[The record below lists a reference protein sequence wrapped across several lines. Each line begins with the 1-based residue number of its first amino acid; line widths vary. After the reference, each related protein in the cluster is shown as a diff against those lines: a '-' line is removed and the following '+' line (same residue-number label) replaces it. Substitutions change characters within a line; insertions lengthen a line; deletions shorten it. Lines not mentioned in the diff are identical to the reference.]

1 MKKTFT
7 KSLLVLLVCALI
19 MTMVGCQ
26 HTHQH
31 TEEVTKAPTCTE
43 EGVKTFTC
51 SCGDVYTEPIEKLP
65 HTEQII
71 DAVTPDCGHTGLT
84 EGKKCSVCGTV
95 IVEQEV
101 IDALGHT
108 VVTDEAVAPT
118 CTETGLTE
126 GKHCSACNE
135 VLVAQQVVDA
145 LGHDMD
151 EGVVTTEP
159 TCTTDGVKTFT
170 CKRGCGHTT
179 TESVDALGHTE
190 ETIPAVAPD
199 CTNTGLTEGK
209 KCSVC
214 GEILKAQETVPA
226 LGHKEETIPAVAP
239 DCTNTGLTEGKHCSV
254 CEEVLVK
261 QEVID
266 ALGHKEETIPAV
278 APDCTN
284 TGLTEGKKCS
294 VCGEIL
300 KAQEIVP
307 ALGHKEVID
316 EAVAPTCTKTGLTE
330 GKHCSVCNEV
340 LVAQKEVPALGHKE
354 ETIPAVAP
362 DCVNAGLTEG
372 KKCSICGEILK
383 AQEIVPA
390 LGHKEVIDEAV
401 APTCTKTGL
410 TEGKHCSVCNEI
422 LVKQEVVD
430 ALGHKEETI
439 PAVAPDCTNTGLTA
453 GTKCSVCGEILV
465 AQETVPALGH
475 TEVVDKA
482 VAPTCT
488 ETGLTEGKHCSVC
501 GEVLVKQEIVDALGH
516 KEQEIPAVAP
526 DCTNTGLTEGKKCS
540 VCGEILKAQETVPA
554 LGHTEVVDK
563 AVAPTCT
570 ETGLT
575 EGKHCSVCEEVLVK
589 QEVID
594 ALGHKEETIPA
605 VAPDCTNTGLT
616 EGKHCSVCGE
626 ILVAQTVVPAT
637 GHTAGEWI
645 TYVEP
650 TCTDRGIQYCHCAGC
665 GEIIYSQSIPALG
678 HTEVVD
684 SAVAPTCTETGL
696 TEGKHC
702 SVCEEVLVKQ
712 EVIDAL
718 GHKEQ
723 EIPAVAPDCTNT
735 GLTAGT
741 KCSVCGEILKAQ
753 ETVPA
758 LGHTE
763 VVDKAVAPTCT
774 ETGLTEG
781 KKCSVCG
788 EILKAQETVPALGHT
803 EVVDKAVAPTCTETG
818 LTEGKHCSVC
828 DEILVKQ
835 EVVDALGH
843 KEGTI
848 PAVAPT
854 CTATGLTAGIKCS
867 VCGEILKAQE
877 IVPALGHTEVVDK
890 AVAPTCTETG
900 LTEGKHCSVCNEV
913 LVAQQVVEALGH
925 DMDEGVVTTK
935 PTCTTDG
942 VRTFTCERG
951 CGHTTTEVV
960 SKLGHKEE
968 TIPAVAPTCT
978 ATGLTAGIK
987 CSVCGEI
994 LKAQEIVPALGHT
1007 EVVDKAVAPTC
1018 TETGLTDGKH
1028 CSVCEEV
1035 LVKQEVIDA
1044 LGHKDGEVVI
1054 EKVIAPT
1061 CTEDGSHDEVVYCT
1075 VCEEELS
1082 RKTIVDVKLGHTEIT
1097 IAGKPATCTTAG
1109 LTDGKKCS
1117 VCNETLVEQQ
1127 VISAT
1132 GHDERTLAAVPATC
1146 TSEGKTEGKYC
1157 YECGATLVA
1166 QTVTTK
1172 LPHSYDDDTDLEC
1185 NVCGTVRDCLH
1196 AETVV
1201 VIGSAATCTE
1211 AGLSN
1216 GINCK
1221 VCGDVIVAQEPIPA
1235 TGHSEGK
1242 IPAIEPT
1249 CTEAGAT
1256 EGKKCHVCGE
1266 ILVKPTVIS
1275 AKGHKE
1281 ETIPAVAATCTKTG
1295 LTAGKKCSVCDAVTV
1310 EQEVIPVIPHNYADS
1325 WSKDGTS
1332 HWHACTVCG
1341 DKVDVSTHS
1350 YTTEVEGSRV
1360 PAGCL
1365 TEGKYTL
1372 KCECGATKD
1381 VTIQAKGHNYVA
1393 TVTAPTCTEKGYTTH
1408 TCSQCDDSYV
1418 DSYVNAL
1425 GHKEVVDSAVAPT
1438 CTKTGLTEGKH
1449 CSVCNVVLVEQQVVE
1464 ALGHDMDE
1472 GVVTTKPT
1480 CTTDGVKTF
1489 TCKRGCGHTT
1499 TEVVAKLGH
1508 TEETIPAVA
1517 PDCTNTGLTAGTKC
1531 SVCGEILKAQET
1543 VPALGHTEV
1552 VDSAV
1557 APTCTETGL
1566 TEGKHCSVCNE
1577 VLVAQEVVDA
1587 LGHDMDEGVVTTKP
1601 TCTTDGVKTFTC
1613 ERGCGHTTTESIA
1626 KLGHKEETIPA
1637 VAPDCTNTGL
1647 TAGTKCSVCGEI
1659 LKAQETVA
1667 ALGHKEVVDNA
1678 VAPTCT
1684 ETGLTEGK
1692 HCSVCNEVLVKQEI
1706 VDALGHKVQVIPAVA
1721 PDCTNTGLTEGSK
1734 CSVCGET
1741 LKAQE
1746 VVDALGHTEKTLPA
1760 VAATCTKTGLT
1771 EGKQCTVC
1779 NVVTVAQEVVP
1790 VIAHNYAEDWS
1801 MDGTSHWHACTVCGD
1816 KASVS
1821 THAYT
1826 TEVEGS
1832 RVPAGCLTEGK
1843 YTLKCECGAT
1853 TTKTISALGHTE
1865 VVDKAV
1871 APTCTTTGLTEGKH
1885 CSVCGETLKAQ
1896 EEVKALGHTE
1906 VVDKAVAPTCTA
1918 TGLTAGSHCSVCD
1931 EVLVA
1936 QQVVDALGHDMD
1948 EGTVT
1953 TKPTC
1958 TTDGV
1963 KTFTCKRGCGHTTT
1977 EVVAKLGHTEQEI
1990 PAVAPTCTATGLT
2003 AGTKC
2008 SVCGEIL
2015 VAQETVPA
2023 LGHKDGEVII
2033 EKVVDPTCTEDG
2045 SHDDVVYCTV
2055 CGEELS
2061 RKTVVDEKLGHSEVI
2076 DAAVPATCTE
2086 TGLTEGK
2093 HCSVCEEVLVK
2104 QEIVEALGHTEQ
2116 EIPAVAPTCT
2126 ETGLTAGTK
2135 CSVCGEIL
2143 VAQETVPALGHTVVV
2158 DEAVAPTCTETG
2170 LTEGSHCSA
2179 CNEILVAQEEVPALG
2194 HQFDDEQDTTC
2205 NNQGCDFVRQV
2216 APVLNDETVT
2226 NNYDIF
2232 NLANKDEFVIDF
2244 AQNVNNI
2251 SNLELIYS
2259 VTRDG
2264 NDVALN
2270 GATYTLALD
2279 GYNETI
2285 ATTTFDVTITY
2296 TLNEQQ
2302 GTLQYTYTLGL
2313 KDTSAYQVANGN
2325 FEVENMDVLIN
2336 SGWIFN
2342 NTQGEAPFA
2351 NLDEKSTFWGEGY
2364 AMHNVG
2370 KYFGSYADGAAEASQ
2385 GTLAS
2390 PLFTVNSDFATYM
2403 LGGAG
2408 NHYVYITI
2416 EDEAGNVLALY
2427 RNTKFADLPAGDFS
2441 VEDKR
2446 AMIGDTVFLAN
2457 FVTYKVD
2464 LTAFDGQQ
2472 IRFVIHDHA
2481 SSGWGVVYFDELHT
2495 YYATGES
2502 LPENAILAQN
2512 LLANKDALK
2521 AELALEI
2528 AEQGDYT
2535 ADSFNAYV
2543 EKLNSAK
2550 ALVDDIAVTQQT
2562 VDEITTALTNARLAL
2577 QVRPIEEVEGADKQ
2591 FKLISENVLEIA
2603 LANYIN
2609 TNSLSSITYQIS
2621 ADSDAA
2627 VTLGDI
2633 ADGKFTITANEV
2645 NGTVNVTVTI
2655 QVLYNGELKLEVELA
2670 IEVTND
2676 VAPTVHEQEV
2686 VHTVDTVV
2694 TESVTIDF
2702 ATNVENLGNLDLVYS
2717 AKHGDTDLVLENSTT
2732 YTFTLDTYEEEISY
2746 ETFAVTI
2753 AYTANGEQQT
2763 ISYTYKLE
2771 LVDTTKYRLV
2781 NGGFEDGMT
2790 GWTKVGEIGNVS
2802 SNGSYWNGEFG
2813 MDGEKMFS
2821 AYEPE
2826 DMFEKNVGTLTSSTF
2841 TVGGSGFVT
2850 FKIGAMKDGNY
2861 VYLDVVD
2868 ANTKQI
2874 LARYYNGLWVEN
2886 QTHCTLVAYK
2896 ADLTAFTGKEVF
2908 FRISDNADSGY
2919 GLFFADSFVT
2929 YYESEPDGF
2938 NNATPVDYTVSGTIY
2953 DIFNGGFEM
2962 GGNQGW
2968 WNVGEP
2974 GAVTSANKYFDNKEY
2989 GKEGNFLYSGVENW
3003 NDETNAKAGDGR
3015 EGKTGTLT
3023 SSVFELGGTGY
3034 ISYMLGGG
3042 NDICYVQVI
3051 DSTTGEILVAY
3062 RQQALDAA
3070 VLKTYVAD
3078 LSEHIGKTVRI
3089 QVVDN
3094 ATSNWG
3100 CVSFDNVVTY
3110 YTSVENLPQGAITA
3124 NDILANKTALN
3135 EELALEITEQGDYT
3149 ADSFNAYRQKFDVAN
3164 ALVDNIYVSQAD
3176 VDNATN
3182 ALRDARLALA
3192 IRPVEEVANTIK
3204 DIKLIAGDSHEIT
3217 LTDYINTNNLSSI
3230 TYQRSTGSAN
3240 VTLSEIVDGKF
3251 TITGNG
3257 VDNATVTI
3265 TVLYKGEEKL
3275 VVELNVV
3282 VTNDV
3287 APSTLESEIEKVVD
3301 VYGLT
3306 NVELDLSANVQ
3317 NPGSLALTYLVDG
3330 EQVVGTSYIYTLS
3343 KDYTTVVE
3351 YTTLTVTVEYTANG
3365 EKATI
3370 SYTYKLGL
3378 FDSTEFRMENG
3389 GFENGLDG
3397 WTKVGEIGN
3406 VSSNGSYWN
3415 GEFGMDGEK
3424 MFSAYEPEDM
3434 FEKNVGTLTSS
3445 TFTVGGSGFVTFK
3458 IGAMK
3463 DGNYVYLDVVDA
3475 NTKQILARYYNGL
3488 WVENQTHCTLVA
3500 YKADLTAFVGKEV
3513 FFRISDNADSGYGLF
3528 FADSFIT
3535 YYDVE
3540 PTEGFNEATK
3550 VDYQVSGTIYDLF
3563 NGGFEMGDV
3572 RGWWNNGEPG
3582 AVTSAD
3588 AFFSGVAYG
3597 KNGTYLYSGV
3607 EDHGAGNGREGNRGA
3622 LISSVFEVG
3631 GSGYIT
3637 FMLGGGGNEL
3647 CYVQVIDSTTNEVLA
3662 RYHQQEMEDAVLK
3675 TYVADLTAYIGRTV
3689 RIQVV
3694 DQAESD
3700 WGCVSFDNVVTYYTS
3715 KPEGI
3720 TANDIKGDLNYAI
3733 ENGSFE
3739 TGNIDG
3745 WTMSITEAG
3754 AHNTLGW
3761 VLETEIDASWYT
3773 KNDDRKDGSFLFT
3786 FAQPGDINCEN
3797 TKGTLQSSTFSLK
3810 QNAFVSFRFGGAG
3823 GAQNHDV
3830 YIELCRADGS
3840 VIARFFND
3848 APDKVNTRMNFY
3860 YYQYQGPEVNCF
3872 FRVVDNSTSDYGCV
3886 VVDDFRVNLDTAPD
3900 GFIAAIQ

>member
-1 MKKTFT
+1 
-7 KSLLVLLVCALI
+7 
-19 MTMVGCQ
+19 MTAG
-26 HTHQH
+26 T
-31 TEEVTKAPTCTE
+31 
-43 EGVKTFTC
+43 
-51 SCGDVYTEPIEKLP
+51 
-65 HTEQII
+65 
-71 DAVTPDCGHTGLT
+71 
-84 EGKKCSVCGTV
+84 KCSVCGEILKAQETV
-95 IVEQEV
+95 A
-101 IDALGHT
+101 ALGHT
-108 VVTDEAVAPT
+108 EVVDKAVAPT

-126 GKHCSACNE
+126 GKHCS
-135 VLVAQQVVDA
+135 
-145 LGHDMD
+145 
-151 EGVVTTEP
+151 
-159 TCTTDGVKTFT
+159 
-170 CKRGCGHTT
+170 
-179 TESVDALGHTE
+179 
-190 ETIPAVAPD
+190 
-199 CTNTGLTEGK
+199 
-209 KCSVC
+209 VC
-214 GEILKAQETVPA
+214 G
-226 LGHKEETIPAVAP
+226 
-239 DCTNTGLTEGKHCSV
+239 
-254 CEEVLVK
+254 EVLVK
-261 QEVID
+261 QEVVD
-266 ALGHKEETIPAV
+266 ALGHKEETIPAL
-278 APDCTN
+278 APTCTA
-284 TGLTEGKKCS
+284 TGLTAGTKCS

-307 ALGHKEVID
+307 ALGHTEVVD
-316 EAVAPTCTKTGLTE
+316 SAVAPTCTETGLTE
-330 GKHCSVCNEV
+330 GKHCSVCEEV
-340 LVAQKEVPALGHKE
+340 
-354 ETIPAVAP
+354 
-362 DCVNAGLTEG
+362 
-372 KKCSICGEILK
+372 
-383 AQEIVPA
+383 
-390 LGHKEVIDEAV
+390 
-401 APTCTKTGL
+401 
-410 TEGKHCSVCNEI
+410 

-453 GTKCSVCGEILV
+453 GTKCSVCGEIL
-465 AQETVPALGH
+465 
-475 TEVVDKA
+475 KA
-482 VAPTCT
+482 
-488 ETGLTEGKHCSVC
+488 
-501 GEVLVKQEIVDALGH
+501 QEIV
-516 KEQEIPAVAP
+516 
-526 DCTNTGLTEGKKCS
+526 
-540 VCGEILKAQETVPA
+540 
-554 LGHTEVVDK
+554 
-563 AVAPTCT
+563 
-570 ETGLT
+570 
-575 EGKHCSVCEEVLVK
+575 
-589 QEVID
+589 
-594 ALGHKEETIPA
+594 
-605 VAPDCTNTGLT
+605 
-616 EGKHCSVCGE
+616 
-626 ILVAQTVVPAT
+626 
-637 GHTAGEWI
+637 
-645 TYVEP
+645 
-650 TCTDRGIQYCHCAGC
+650 
-665 GEIIYSQSIPALG
+665 PALG

-712 EVIDAL
+712 EVVDAL
-718 GHKEQ
+718 GHKE
-723 EIPAVAPDCTNT
+723 ETIPAVAPDCTNT

-753 ETVPA
+753 ETVEA

-763 VVDKAVAPTCT
+763 VVDKAIAPTCT
-774 ETGLTEG
+774 ETGLTE
-781 KKCSVCG
+781 
-788 EILKAQETVPALGHT
+788 
-803 EVVDKAVAPTCTETG
+803 
-818 LTEGKHCSVC
+818 
-828 DEILVKQ
+828 
-835 EVVDALGH
+835 
-843 KEGTI
+843 
-848 PAVAPT
+848 
-854 CTATGLTAGIKCS
+854 
-867 VCGEILKAQE
+867 
-877 IVPALGHTEVVDK
+877 
-890 AVAPTCTETG
+890 
-900 LTEGKHCSVCNEV
+900 
-913 LVAQQVVEALGH
+913 
-925 DMDEGVVTTK
+925 
-935 PTCTTDG
+935 
-942 VRTFTCERG
+942 
-951 CGHTTTEVV
+951 
-960 SKLGHKEE
+960 
-968 TIPAVAPTCT
+968 
-978 ATGLTAGIK
+978 
-987 CSVCGEI
+987 
-994 LKAQEIVPALGHT
+994 
-1007 EVVDKAVAPTC
+1007 
-1018 TETGLTDGKH
+1018 GKH

-1044 LGHKDGEVVI
+1044 LGHKEETILAVAPTCTATGLTAGAKCSVCGEILKAQETVPALGHKDGEVVI

-1061 CTEDGSHDEVVYCT
+1061 CTENGSHDEVVYCT

-1082 RKTIVDVKLGHTEIT
+1082 RKTIVDEKLGHTEIT

-1132 GHDERTLAAVPATC
+1132 GHDERILAAVPATC

-1216 GINCK
+1216 GTNCK

-1242 IPAIEPT
+1242 IPAVEPT

-1281 ETIPAVAATCTKTG
+1281 EIIPAVAATCTKTG

-1438 CTKTGLTEGKH
+1438 CTKIGLTEGKH

-1489 TCKRGCGHTT
+1489 TCERGCGHTTTEVVDALGHKEETIPAVAPTCTATGLTAGTKCSVCGEILKVQETVPALGHTEVVDKAVAPTCTETGLAEGKHCSVCNEVLVAQQVVDALGHDMDEGVVTTKPTCTTDGVKTFTCERGCGHTT

-1543 VPALGHTEV
+1543 VAALGHTEV
-1552 VDSAV
+1552 VDKAV

-1577 VLVAQEVVDA
+1577 VLVQ
-1587 LGHDMDEGVVTTKP
+1587 
-1601 TCTTDGVKTFTC
+1601 
-1613 ERGCGHTTTESIA
+1613 
-1626 KLGHKEETIPA
+1626 
-1637 VAPDCTNTGL
+1637 
-1647 TAGTKCSVCGEI
+1647 
-1659 LKAQETVA
+1659 
-1667 ALGHKEVVDNA
+1667 
-1678 VAPTCT
+1678 
-1684 ETGLTEGK
+1684 
-1692 HCSVCNEVLVKQEI
+1692 QEI
-1706 VDALGHKVQVIPAVA
+1706 VDALGHKAQVIPAVA

-1746 VVDALGHTEKTLPA
+1746 VVDALGHTEKILPA

-1771 EGKQCTVC
+1771 EGKQCSVC
-1779 NVVTVAQEVVP
+1779 NEILVAQEVVP

-1865 VVDKAV
+1865 VVDHAV

-1906 VVDKAVAPTCTA
+1906 VADKAVSPACTA

-1953 TKPTC
+1953 TAPTC

-1963 KTFTCKRGCGHTTT
+1963 RTFTCERGCGHTTT
-1977 EVVAKLGHTEQEI
+1977 ESVAKLGHTEETI
-1990 PAVAPTCTATGLT
+1990 PAVAPDCTNTGLT

-2015 VAQETVPA
+2015 KAQETVPA
-2023 LGHKDGEVII
+2023 LGHTEGEVVI
-2033 EKVVDPTCTEDG
+2033 EKVVAPNCTEDG
-2045 SHDDVVYCTV
+2045 SHDEVVYCTV
-2055 CGEELS
+2055 CGDELS

-2143 VAQETVPALGHTVVV
+2143 KAQETVPALGHTVVV

-2251 SNLELIYS
+2251 SNLELTYS

-2264 NDVALN
+2264 NDVALD

-2325 FEVENMDVLIN
+2325 FEVGNMDVLIN

-2370 KYFGSYADGAAEASQ
+2370 KYFGSYADGADEASQ

-2562 VDEITTALTNARLAL
+2562 VDETTTDLTNARLAL

-2591 FKLISENVLEIA
+2591 FKLISGNVLEIA
-2603 LANYIN
+2603 LTNYIN

-2621 ADSDAA
+2621 ADSDA

-2633 ADGKFTITANEV
+2633 SDGKFTITANEV

-2732 YTFTLDTYEEEISY
+2732 YTFTLGTYEEEISY
-2746 ETFAVTI
+2746 ETFVVTI

-2861 VYLDVVD
+2861 AYLDVVD

-3078 LSEHIGKTVRI
+3078 LSAFVGRTVRI
-3089 QVVDN
+3089 QLVDN

-3124 NDILANKTALN
+3124 QDILANKTALN

-3182 ALRDARLALA
+3182 ALREARLALA

-3230 TYQRSTGSAN
+3230 TYQISAN
-3240 VTLSEIVDGKF
+3240 SEHIALSEIVEGKF
-3251 TITGNG
+3251 TITAGE
-3257 VDNATVTI
+3257 VTETTSATVTI
-3265 TVLYKGEEKL
+3265 IVNHNGEQKL
-3275 VVELNVV
+3275 TVELAVEI
-3282 VTNDV
+3282 TNDV
-3287 APSTLESEIEKVVD
+3287 APTLKKAEVEHDVDTVVTESVTID
-3301 VYGLT
+3301 FAT
-3306 NVELDLSANVQ
+3306 NVENLGN
-3317 NPGSLALTYLVDG
+3317 LALTYSVTHNDTDLELVG
-3330 EQVVGTSYIYTLS
+3330 STYTFTLGAYEEEISYETF
-3343 KDYTTVVE
+3343 
-3351 YTTLTVTVEYTANG
+3351 TVTVAYPANGQSGTLEYT
-3365 EKATI
+3365 
-3370 SYTYKLGL
+3370 YTLKLV
-3378 FDSTEFRMENG
+3378 DTTKYRMENG

-3397 WTKVGEIGN
+3397 WTLVGNIGG
-3406 VSSNGSYWN
+3406 VSSSKTYWAEN
-3415 GEFGMDGEK
+3415 IEFGMDGEN
-3424 MFSAYEPEDM
+3424 MFSAYVDGATEGA
-3434 FEKNVGTLTSS
+3434 VGTLTSP
-3445 TFTVGGSGFVTFK
+3445 TFTVGGTNFVTFK
-3458 IGAMK
+3458 IGAMR
-3463 DGNYVYLDVVDA
+3463 DGNYVYIDVVDA
-3475 NTKQILARYYNGL
+3475 ETKQILARYYNGL
-3488 WVENQTHCTLVA
+3488 WTEADLSGCKLVA
-3500 YKADLTAFVGKEV
+3500 YKADLSAFTGKEV

-3535 YYDVE
+3535 YYDIE

-3550 VDYQVSGTIYDLF
+3550 VGYQVSGTIYDLF

-3622 LISSVFEVG
+3622 LTSSVFEVG

-3662 RYHQQEMEDAVLK
+3662 RYHQQAMEDAVLK

-3694 DQAESD
+3694 DQAESG
-3700 WGCVSFDNVVTYYTS
+3700 WGCVSFDNVVTYHTS

-3720 TANDIKGDLNYAI
+3720 DAIDIKGDLKYAI
-3733 ENGSFE
+3733 TNGSFE

-3761 VLETEIDASWYT
+3761 VLETEIDAGWYT

-3840 VIARFFND
+3840 VIARFYND
-3848 APDKVNTRMNFY
+3848 APDKINTRMNFY

-3872 FRVVDNSTSDYGCV
+3872 FRVVDNSTGDYGCV